1 MVRSSLSVKNNPIGS
16 AQAVTSSNYEDAP
29 FPLVPSK
36 GKAASQFHS
45 GPVHSLTEPTC
56 SGVAVTRKAGK
67 HLMLLRLFDH
77 GLEASEVCSGFE
89 SDLLGKITREVE
101 RI

>member
-1 MVRSSLSVKNNPIGS
+1 MLLSHSSRPKIELR
-16 AQAVTSSNYEDAP
+16 
-29 FPLVPSK
+29 PSFN
-36 GKAASQFHS
+36 SR
-45 GPVHSLTEPTC
+45 PVHSLTEPTC
-56 SGVAVTRKAGK
+56 SGVTVTRKAGK